1 MSPIA
6 TTSRLTTKRVR
17 DRLISDHGD
26 ALIDMVNRNGTPLL
40 CDAIVQ
46 QQPESAILLLEHALA
61 RERLVDFETG
71 ECQTLEW
78 AIEHQAEVIAR
89 FVLDSVAQ
97 QKLPLKVSC
106 CILTKYL
113 VPLVQSFPDLMI
125 DYIKND
131 RFSFEYGRF
140 SVPRS
145 LIDKI
150 GKCPIAMMTR
160 TLLDDRAMNDS
171 EAAKDFWIN
180 NCSEHADELQKLS
193 DFKTIVAAKFF
204 CFNLF
209 PFSATDRTHLS
220 VYLHKQDYSAEVFES
235 ETLKTL
241 VDWWFYYHRHL
252 YYLFITVDGILT
264 LIFTIFSLVYWHRD
278 RIGTAYRPLLLGLLF
293 TSSVFRYGSFL
304 FYMSLPRQETF
315 HCLALQTRLLDGSVQ
330 VRHRHH

>member
-1 MSPIA
+1 
-6 TTSRLTTKRVR
+6 
-17 DRLISDHGD
+17 
-26 ALIDMVNRNGTPLL
+26 MVNRNGTPLL

-106 CILTKYL
+106 CILTNYF
-113 VPLVQSFPDLMI
+113 VPLVRAFPDLMM
-125 DYIKND
+125 DYIRND

-145 LIDKI
+145 LI
-150 GKCPIAMMTR
+150 GKNGKYPIAMMTK
-160 TLLDDRAMNDS
+160 TLLDDWAMNDS
-171 EAAKDFWIN
+171 NATKAFWIN
-180 NCSEHADELQKLS
+180 NCDEHANELQKLS
-193 DFKTIVAAKFF
+193 DFKTIVAAKSF

-209 PFSATDRTHLS
+209 PCSTTDRSHLS
-220 VYLHKQDYSAEVFES
+220 IFLHRQDYPAEVFDS

-241 VDWWFYYHRHL
+241 VDWWFCYHRHI
-252 YYLFITVDGILT
+252 YYFFTILDGIAT
-264 LIFTIFSLVYWHRD
+264 LIFTIFSQVYGHGD
-278 RIGTAYRPLLLGLLF
+278 KVGKTYRPLALGLSL
-293 TSSVFRYGSFL
+293 SAMVLRCGSFL
-304 FYMSLPRQETF
+304 FYWSYAR
-315 HCLALQTRLLDGSVQ
+315 
-330 VRHRHH
+330 